1 MDVVGLQAREKVH
14 QGAAEKRP
22 LLFIAISRVLMHT
35 VFDVVANT
43 LEEGVEQVF
52 FVFEMPVQ
60 RATRHAGGLGDFVER
75 SARDAFLVE
84 GFQRGEHEMF
94 FGFKGFGFGFP
105 HDTYFN
111 WVEYWEL

>member
-1 MDVVGLQAREKVH
+1 MDVVGLQSREKAH

-22 LLFIAISRVLMHT
+22 LLFLAVFRVLLHT

-52 FVFEMPVQ
+52 FVFEMPIQ
-60 RATRHAGGLGDFVER
+60 CAACHACGLGDFVEG
-75 SARDAFLVE
+75 SARNAFLVE
-84 GFQRGEHEMF
+84 GFQRGEHEML

-105 HDTYFN
+105 HDACFKWMGYAG
-111 WVEYWEL
+111 L